1 MGIYFYFYLM
11 INTLQLYGWNYYKD
25 SYEHGMFFTIAWDYL
40 GSYWINSLHYGTIT
54 KPKNVKP
61 KNLYIFCRVIFV
73 VF

>member
-40 GSYWINSLHYGTIT
+40 GSYWINYLHYEGVG
-54 KPKNVKP
+54 N
-61 KNLYIFCRVIFV
+61 
-73 VF
+73 